1 MDIFT
6 TGYYKRNR
14 IFMITVGIWPESSK
28 FSKNFARTLVL
39 IISFSMLLPQY
50 AFLKQPGRDM
60 SDFVSVLIIET
71 VIILVS
77 IELCYVAWNMKKV
90 EMEINRMREDWLI
103 LRETPAFGIIHRYAL
118 RGALGTTLYMVF
130 VFSAST
136 LIFFLLPLEP
146 IILDIVIPLNES
158 RSKIYAFDSDYSIY
172 GISTDDHYYFTLIHS
187 LAIGLILADA
197 IVSIDTFVLI
207 AVEHCCGLFEA
218 VGYLLQEM
226 HEEHSPWCQN
236 QIIRKAIFVHK
247 RAISLAEHIESSFT
261 MMFGFV
267 VLINMILISITALQ
281 AMLEINELAKMARF
295 LVFTVGQITHLL
307 FLSIPGQ
314 ELYDH
319 SSRVFRTIYDSHWF
333 EMSTQHQKIVHIM
346 LMRSMKPS
354 LMTAGKFYHMNV
366 ENFKNILQASMSYFT
381 VFLSAR

>member
-1 MDIFT
+1 MDGERGAKKMDIFT

-39 IISFSMLLPQY
+39 IISFSMLLPQVLLGLQSISY
-50 AFLKQPGRDM
+50 ITAH
-60 SDFVSVLIIET
+60 VSPIM
-71 VIILVS
+71 VS
-77 IELCYVAWNMKKV
+77 LGMFQI